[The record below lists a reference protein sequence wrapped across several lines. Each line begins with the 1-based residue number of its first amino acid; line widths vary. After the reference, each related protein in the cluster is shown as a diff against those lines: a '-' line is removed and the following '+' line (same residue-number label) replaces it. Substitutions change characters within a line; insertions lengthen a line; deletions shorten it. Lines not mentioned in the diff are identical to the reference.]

1 MKQFMFLA
9 SISCSLFSMEDPTVF
24 IQKKEP
30 ISHEEHLCKAMNEL
44 YAYAISHSGQKK
56 LFQRNPYRINQADG
70 TLTFTSIQ
78 AIQNLDLSKTK
89 KEQLQE
95 ENDLNKAVLIAQEL
109 LFHILIPECF
119 QAEVLKDN
127 AKLFKIMRY
136 DYGQQFQKKQ
146 LEMLWKSINYC
157 INTLFEL
164 D

>member
-9 SISCSLFSMEDPTVF
+9 AISSSLFSMEDPTVC

-30 ISHEEHLCKAMNEL
+30 LFHEEHLCKAMNEL
-44 YAYAISHSGQKK
+44 YAYAISHSDQKK
-56 LFQRNPYRINQADG
+56 LFQKNPYYINEADG

-89 KEQLQE
+89 KEQPQE

-109 LFHILIPECF
+109 LFVILIPECF
-119 QAEVLKDN
+119 QAEALKDN

-136 DYGQQFQKKQ
+136 DYGQHFQKKQ
-146 LEMLWKSINYC
+146 LKMLWDSIDYC